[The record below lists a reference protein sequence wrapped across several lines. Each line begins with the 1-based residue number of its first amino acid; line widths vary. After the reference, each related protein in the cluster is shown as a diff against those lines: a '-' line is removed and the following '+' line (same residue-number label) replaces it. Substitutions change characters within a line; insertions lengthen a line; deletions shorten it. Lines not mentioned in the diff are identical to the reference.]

1 MPKKKNDLL
10 NFAANRL
17 GIPGST
23 VAEARASQFTQP
35 RFANRTIQKAAGML
49 GIPQSALQ
57 QAAAARKD
65 PFSAGFHPELSDI
78 AGQIAL
84 RRILAS
90 GGLTPAQREAL
101 ARVANRV
108 LAQQA
113 QVAGAGLGRR
123 FAAQGIENTGLAT
136 AGLSGIFN
144 QLLGAQ
150 QAQQG
155 RLDELSL
162 GILQS
167 AIRQLFGAEQAQAG
181 RRFQESLMGD
191 PLGRILGT
199 VLASFTGGFAG
210 QAGQNLAGRAFRPP
224 V

>member
-17 GIPGST
+17 GIPAST
-23 VAEARASQFTQP
+23 VAEARANQFTQP
-35 RFANRTIQKAAGML
+35 RFSNPTIQKAAGML
-49 GIPQSALQ
+49 GIPQSTLQ

-65 PFSAGFHPELSDI
+65 PFSPAFQPELSDV

-101 ARVANRV
+101 TRVTNRM

-113 QVAGAGLGRR
+113 QAAGAGLGRR

-136 AGLSGIFN
+136 AGLSGILN
-144 QLLGAQ
+144 RLLGAQ
-150 QAQQG
+150 QQQQG

-162 GILQS
+162 SILQS
-167 AIRQLFGAEQAQAG
+167 AVSQLFGAEQAQAG
-181 RRFQESLMGD
+181 RRFQERLMGD

-199 VLASFTGGFAG
+199 ILASFTGGFAG
-210 QAGQNLAGRAFRPP
+210 QAGQSLGARAFPP
-224 V
+224 AV